1 MPFYVGRF
9 DHAWRERAECRE
21 HTDTPPSSFLPNI
34 WFDTVVFRA
43 EQIRT
48 LVDLVGAEHVML
60 GTDRPYDMGEPDP
73 VALVNQVEGLSDAE
87 RATIMG
93 GAAKAL
99 LKMN

>member
-1 MPFYVGRF
+1 M
-9 DHAWRERAECRE
+9 
-21 HTDTPPSSFLPNI
+21 

-48 LVDLVGAEHVML
+48 LVDLVGAERVML

-73 VALVNQVEGLSDAE
+73 VALVNEVEGLTDAE
-87 RATIMG
+87 REKIMSG
-93 GAAKAL
+93 TAREL